1 MYRSGIE
8 GEWMKPRVSG
18 SRVSKFK
25 SEIVLHHHHHHH
37 HHHLLHFCAVRLL
50 RLTIIWIIEGSPHG
64 KNHQIFRVKRYGL
77 PPLNGW
83 LVQGFVQNIQ
93 EVKYSSCAIYS
104 SYATWWFPPI
114 WKICSSNWMISLY
127 RDENKKYLKIWNHHL
142 VWCTSFPFRFLLVM
156 NESICRKILFQ
167 HGGFSVGLSVPHFV
181 FLTSHVS
188 ESFLCWFK
196 RSYWKLIALPKT
208 ISLQVCPWKEEA

>member
-18 SRVSKFK
+18 SRVSNFK
-25 SEIVLHHHHHHH
+25 SEIVLHHHHH

-64 KNHQIFRVKRYGL
+64 KNHQIFRVKKYGL

-127 RDENKKYLKIWNHHL
+127 RDENKIYLKPPPSMMYFFPLEVSPSHEWKHL
-142 VWCTSFPFRFLLVM
+142 PQDTVSTW
-156 NESICRKILFQ
+156 
-167 HGGFSVGLSVPHFV
+167 GLSV
-181 FLTSHVS
+181 L
-188 ESFLCWFK
+188 
-196 RSYWKLIALPKT
+196 
-208 ISLQVCPWKEEA
+208 VCPFHTLFSWLHMFQNRFCAASKGPLNL